1 MPKKVCNY
9 SGCNNLI
16 NMNETYCSEHRVE
29 SNKERHKCYKVR
41 RKDKDEQAFYNSKVW
56 RIVRTSVL
64 NRDNGLCKLCLKEN
78 RIRLAD
84 VVHHIIELKERRELG
99 LEKSNLLSL
108 CDSCHKK
115 IHAKYKKGIVTKKN
129 TQEEL
134 FKLISDG

>member
-16 NMNETYCSEHRVE
+16 GFNETYCSKHRVE

-56 RIVRTSVL
+56 RITRASVL
-64 NRDNGLCKLCLKEN
+64 SRDNGLCQLCLREE
-78 RIRLAD
+78 RVRLAD

-99 LEKSNLLSL
+99 LITSNLLSL

-115 IHAKYKKGIVTKKN
+115 IHSKYKKGSVTKKN

-134 FKLISDG
+134 FNLVSKG

>member
-9 SGCNNLI
+9 SECNNLI
-16 NMNETYCSEHRVE
+16 EFNETYCSKHRVE
-29 SNKERHKCYKVR
+29 SSKERHKCYKVR
-41 RKDKDEQAFYNSKVW
+41 RKDKEEQAFYNSKAW
-56 RIVRTSVL
+56 RIVRISVL
-64 NRDNGLCKLCLKEN
+64 NRDHGLCKLCLKEN
-78 RIRLAD
+78 KIILAD

-134 FKLISDG
+134 FKLI